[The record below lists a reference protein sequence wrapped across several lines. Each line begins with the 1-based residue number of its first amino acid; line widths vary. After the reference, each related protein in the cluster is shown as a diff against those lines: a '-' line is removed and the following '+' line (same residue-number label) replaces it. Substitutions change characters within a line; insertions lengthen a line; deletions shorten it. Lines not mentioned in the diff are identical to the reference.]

1 MEEPQNKNE
10 SKTKYNCDETDL
22 DLHNAYTQM
31 VQMNLWINTQQQKI
45 KKKWNK
51 LNNIYT

>member
-22 DLHNAYTQM
+22 DLHNAHTNGADEF
-31 VQMNLWINTQQQKI
+31 VN
-45 KKKWNK
+45 
-51 LNNIYT
+51 